1 MRRAAFAT
9 MTWMPTQQWSGCR
22 ASTAFIAHVPWP
34 PSAKEPSR
42 TEAKESLVECEGA
55 GESRL
60 GGKLEIMA
68 ATDFPEVTCSFSAG
82 GGERSELLGRI
93 YPSKTNKL
101 YCIDCPEF
109 SSSASSISLQV
120 EAPSS
125 ASLELNLG
133 VGLRLRGHDL
143 LTSLKVEA
151 AEEVTENMEDME
163 AFQRSLSLQA
173 AHHGTLHALPLE
185 INVYANGL
193 TITCASDLRLG
204 HGAQSRRLFRFV
216 LSPVT
221 CELRSAPR
229 PAPVELERGLHAAD
243 AHHAED
249 KMYGFRICGHE
260 ALPGVQYVDANSYIL
275 NPYDWSSDSP
285 EQHALVGGHWTW
297 DGFYYLLAYKRS
309 KRRLETYLD
318 LYRENTLDS
327 DTLPLNQSTFW
338 QMPSNEA
345 AERFVGFVDF
355 VFVDGSH
362 AYEDVFLDL
371 RVWWPKV
378 RPGGVM
384 AGHDY
389 NAPNPGVVAAVN
401 EFTDLMNLSLHLGS
415 DYMWWLHEII
425 SKEKLRALH
434 AKFDKNH
441 DGKVSLAEVLEFAS
455 HMSKA
460 IAGRDVEAILEEID
474 TNKDGKLS
482 LKEHLDDLHRHADK
496 EDEEEMKELELRKA
510 MEAAK
515 FKAADSD
522 HDEETNS
529 AVLRVVVG
537 ETMKNKDTDG
547 DGRLSFKEFAEAEE
561 DPEEVTLFTLS
572 APVPHPHLGRMARN
586 VEGTKP
592 MEEDEKLQLEEEMK
606 DFKKLDKNGDGLL
619 DMDELAIW
627 ESGLFHTE
635 AAMIHLLQIADKDGT
650 APSERRATFSGLRM
664 ALTQQYN
671 QQLLQLNQQY
681 HQQKAALE
689 QQAMQLTMEY
699 QQQRMQEEMAKKQ
712 AELQKEHTEVQ
723 ARFHQDLQKLH
734 GPGVPQ
740 DPTGMGPN
748 SVYAAPMAPQGG
760 GSWVPPPMPNA
771 RRGLRRRL
779 QGTCL
784 AAMVSPVTTVEPSDD
799 VVPHEDMD
807 ELDDQMATA
816 PLGKPLPWLQKF
828 LPQAVEASDGLLL
841 RFMEALEERGV
852 ELYPAQ
858 EELRQHFQSNF
869 MKISCTRKADHEAI
883 VEIFS
888 GAHVVLDTPTGSG
901 KSLVA
906 VAALFKA
913 LGEGAKGGHR
923 GRAYYTSPTKAL
935 TSEKFFDL
943 CRHFGAKNDRS
954 GRPVRVVSS
963 TVRPVPLQFS
973 YSEDSVQSSIGQ
985 LVQTQRAPIYVV
997 HFSQREALETA
1008 KKMADAQTSD
1018 GTPVLASA
1026 LQDPAALRERVEAAH
1041 FSSPFGVE
1049 LRELLL
1055 RGVGVHH
1062 AGLLPCYRRLLQQQI
1077 SSASSSGA
1085 RPPSPRWRR
1094 PPRRNYQHWTQKTFT
1109 QLQRS
1114 APDPLRSQFRL
1125 SMAQVLSVLQSAAE
1139 QGSKGEEELE
1149 DLIAAAQCSRG
1160 ARHFWRRQ
1168 VKVYMEA
1175 LRRYIDFES
1184 LDQVADPAERSATI
1198 PLDDGTLFI
1207 SEVVPSLSAKLS
1219 EEDLP
1224 LVVLAAAEAICD
1236 ASETFLRAL
1245 PQASRGEDHKPR
1257 RSLVVSQKKP
1267 IGP

>member
-1 MRRAAFAT
+1 MASLQIPSLRDAKWEVLDVLGQRRVRHAAGAQGS
-9 MTWMPTQQWSGCR
+9 PEPYCSPR
-22 ASTAFIAHVPWP
+22 P
-34 PSAKEPSR
+34 PSHWSLRTRSSR
-42 TEAKESLVECEGA
+42 ARETPWWA
-55 GESRL
+55 SRL
-60 GGKLEIMA
+60 
-68 ATDFPEVTCSFSAG
+68 
-82 GGERSELLGRI
+82 
-93 YPSKTNKL
+93 
-101 YCIDCPEF
+101 
-109 SSSASSISLQV
+109 
-120 EAPSS
+120 
-125 ASLELNLG
+125 
-133 VGLRLRGHDL
+133 
-143 LTSLKVEA
+143 
-151 AEEVTENMEDME
+151 
-163 AFQRSLSLQA
+163 
-173 AHHGTLHALPLE
+173 
-185 INVYANGL
+185 
-193 TITCASDLRLG
+193 
-204 HGAQSRRLFRFV
+204 
-216 LSPVT
+216 PV
-221 CELRSAPR
+221 C
-229 PAPVELERGLHAAD
+229 
-243 AHHAED
+243 
-249 KMYGFRICGHE
+249 
-260 ALPGVQYVDANSYIL
+260 
-275 NPYDWSSDSP
+275 
-285 EQHALVGGHWTW
+285 
-297 DGFYYLLAYKRS
+297 
-309 KRRLETYLD
+309 
-318 LYRENTLDS
+318 
-327 DTLPLNQSTFW
+327 
-338 QMPSNEA
+338 
-345 AERFVGFVDF
+345 
-355 VFVDGSH
+355 
-362 AYEDVFLDL
+362 
-371 RVWWPKV
+371 
-378 RPGGVM
+378 
-384 AGHDY
+384 
-389 NAPNPGVVAAVN
+389 
-401 EFTDLMNLSLHLGS
+401 
-415 DYMWWLHEII
+415 
-425 SKEKLRALH
+425 
-434 AKFDKNH
+434 
-441 DGKVSLAEVLEFAS
+441 SLAVCA
-455 HMSKA
+455 
-460 IAGRDVEAILEEID
+460 
-474 TNKDGKLS
+474 
-482 LKEHLDDLHRHADK
+482 
-496 EDEEEMKELELRKA
+496 
-510 MEAAK
+510 
-515 FKAADSD
+515 
-522 HDEETNS
+522 
-529 AVLRVVVG
+529 
-537 ETMKNKDTDG
+537 
-547 DGRLSFKEFAEAEE
+547 
-561 DPEEVTLFTLS
+561 
-572 APVPHPHLGRMARN
+572 
-586 VEGTKP
+586 
-592 MEEDEKLQLEEEMK
+592 
-606 DFKKLDKNGDGLL
+606 
-619 DMDELAIW
+619 
-627 ESGLFHTE
+627 
-635 AAMIHLLQIADKDGT
+635 
-650 APSERRATFSGLRM
+650 
-664 ALTQQYN
+664 
-671 QQLLQLNQQY
+671 
-681 HQQKAALE
+681 
-689 QQAMQLTMEY
+689 
-699 QQQRMQEEMAKKQ
+699 
-712 AELQKEHTEVQ
+712 
-723 ARFHQDLQKLH
+723 
-734 GPGVPQ
+734 
-740 DPTGMGPN
+740 
-748 SVYAAPMAPQGG
+748 
-760 GSWVPPPMPNA
+760 A

-828 LPQAVEASDGLLL
+828 LPQSFATRRVDGSEAVEASDGLLL

-858 EELRQHFQSNF
+858 E
-869 MKISCTRKADHEAI
+869 EAI

-943 CRHFGAKNDRS
+943 CRHFGAKNVGMATGDVAINTRAPLICCTAEVLTSISLRDSGEAIWTVVMDEFHYFGDPDRGAAWELPLWRLSRPGCRTNFLLMSGTLGSNPKLYQTLQDRS

-1062 AGLLPCYRRLLQQQI
+1062 AGLLPCYRRLVEQLTQDSLLALVCGTDTLGVGINVPIRSVLFTRLCKFDGEETRIMRSREFHQIAGRAGRKGFDDRGYVVAVDPDWIIHNRELQQQI

-1245 PQASRGEDHKPR
+1245 PQASRGEEAPGRCPRDIEELLFEVFNDFRRRRPWISPQFLRPKGIALELLSCESYKELQDRLPNLPEGTLLRYLSDVYRALRLGMPDEMKTTGLRQVENRLRQTVLQADSSLISEWEALKNFEKNIEALDSIEVLEDIEIDAGDLKGGSMVPATSRDVAR
-1257 RSLVVSQKKP
+1257 RSREELQQRLQMVQRHLLQQHAEREAEEIQRQRGLLQRAKRGTMRLLAAADEIWQKLLGLVW
-1267 IGP
+1267 